1 MISVSIAGVILL
13 LITIVICITVYKLY
27 KIIYKE
33 RHLPAVNTVELSQN
47 ECYGQLSQN
56 ECYGPGTAG
65 NVAYNATINRYENPP
80 SPVIYEDINLEKD
93 YEQTKM

>member
-47 ECYGQLSQN
+47 ECYG
-56 ECYGPGTAG
+56 PGTAG
-65 NVAYNATINRYENPP
+65 NVAYNATINRNENPP
-80 SPVIYEDINLEKD
+80 FPVIYEDINLEKD